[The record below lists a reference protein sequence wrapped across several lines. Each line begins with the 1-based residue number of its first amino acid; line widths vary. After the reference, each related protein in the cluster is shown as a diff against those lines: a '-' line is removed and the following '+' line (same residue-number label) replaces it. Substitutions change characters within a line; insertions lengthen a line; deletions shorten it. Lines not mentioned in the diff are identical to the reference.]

1 MFSSHSRNC
10 FVSSLKTLCAITG
23 GGALPQA
30 SPSPSALSP
39 DAGTQTFL
47 LPAQAWDPALS
58 LSSPSWT
65 IQVYWAASADPR
77 GPQRPSCPGPATGR
91 GQGEPTACS
100 WGNGGA
106 GESGVPGSSPSS
118 GSQSPKLCSEELN
131 SIISKHTPSFE
142 SSRTNRKRHSLPSLC
157 PQGAKASPGAASR
170 PGLCPY
176 YGSNPSVE
184 PTCQRILAEG
194 LSQESNETMLENCS
208 GKSQCSH
215 LSTPERNSKM
225 VHPTQTG

>member
-77 GPQRPSCPGPATGR
+77 GPQRPPGPGPATGR
-91 GQGEPTACS
+91 GQGEHTACP

-118 GSQSPKLCSEELN
+118 ESQSPKLCSEKLN
-131 SIISKHTPSFE
+131 SIISKHTPSFK

-157 PQGAKASPGAASR
+157 PQGG
-170 PGLCPY
+170 
-176 YGSNPSVE
+176 
-184 PTCQRILAEG
+184 
-194 LSQESNETMLENCS
+194 
-208 GKSQCSH
+208 
-215 LSTPERNSKM
+215 
-225 VHPTQTG
+225 